1 MQSGFTS
8 KECKFKKEAEQAPPA
23 NDTPKLRAGLED
35 LKANESQKVRMLKM
49 LKRCQYASIFC
60 VPVES

>member
-1 MQSGFTS
+1 M
-8 KECKFKKEAEQAPPA
+8 FKKEEAEQAPPA